1 MGAGY
6 SGAVMRLREYALV
19 VGPWATAGAAIAL
32 AWAGVPVWP
41 LAAGAALVAAVCMA
55 LAWRSARDAT
65 RAAEELGALAREH
78 LESMAGGDDGVQG
91 TVRSIRARMS
101 SQMKELAKK
110 TRNLESLMDALGEPL
125 LVTDD
130 ADDVLMCNRAAEG
143 MLGAGRGGLT
153 GRNVRELFTRQQVLD
168 LHAQARQGRTV
179 AAQVPMTTQAGPRT
193 FQVTASPLP
202 PAWGE
207 GVFGVVLVMQDV
219 TALAQSARMRTDFVA
234 SASHELRTP
243 VAAIQ
248 AAAET
253 LGDGGADD
261 PVMRDRLLGM
271 IAAHCQRL
279 ERLTRNLIELS
290 RLESPELPVK
300 TEVLN
305 WEGLEAGLE
314 AGFET
319 ALEARGQRLEWEIDE
334 AVRSGGWR
342 SDGALLDLI
351 LRNLIE
357 NAAKFGHEGRPIR
370 VRARLVGR
378 AGARVGGSSP
388 GPAREGSRR
397 DVLRLEV
404 IDEGIGIPLEHQGR
418 VFERFYQVDPSR
430 TGGTPGSG
438 PKRGTGLGLS
448 LVKHAAAALG
458 GKVGLESVWGRGTT
472 VWVEVPVEG

>member
-1 MGAGY
+1 M
-6 SGAVMRLREYALV
+6 SVRDYALV
-19 VGPWATAGAAIAL
+19 AGPWVTAGAVIAL
-32 AWAGVPVWP
+32 AGAGVPVWP
-41 LAAGAALVAAVCMA
+41 IALGAILVAGVCMA
-55 LAWRSARDAT
+55 LAWRSAREAS

-78 LESMAGGDDGVQG
+78 LQSGASGEEGVEG

-130 ADDVLMCNRAAEG
+130 ADEVLMCNRAAEG

-193 FQVTASPLP
+193 YQVMASPLP

-207 GVFGVVLVMQDV
+207 GIFGVVLVMQDV
-219 TALAQSARMRTDFVA
+219 TALAQAARTRTDFVA

-290 RLESPELPVK
+290 RLESPELPVRI
-300 TEVLN
+300 EPLD
-305 WEGLEAGLE
+305 WEGLKAGLRS
-314 AGFET
+314 GFES
-319 ALEARGQRLEWEIDE
+319 ALEARRQRLEWAIDD
-334 AVRSGGWR
+334 AVRDGAWK

-370 VRARLVGR
+370 VRARLVGGGGPR
-378 AGARVGGSSP
+378 GSAGDVK
-388 GPAREGSRR
+388 RR

-458 GKVGLESVWGRGTT
+458 GKVGLESVWGRGTM

>member
-1 MGAGY
+1 M
-6 SGAVMRLREYALV
+6 SVRDYALV
-19 VGPWATAGAAIAL
+19 AGPWVTAGAVIGL
-32 AWAGVPVWP
+32 AWAGVPLWP
-41 LAAGAALVAAVCMA
+41 LAAAGAVAAGVCMA
-55 LAWRSARDAT
+55 LAWRSAREAS

-78 LESMAGGDDGVQG
+78 LESRATGEEGVEG

-130 ADDVLMCNRAAEG
+130 ADDVLMCNRAAEQ
-143 MLGAGRGGLT
+143 MLGAGRGGLA
-153 GRNVRELFTRQQVLD
+153 GRNVRELFTRPQVLD

-179 AAQVPMTTQAGPRT
+179 TAQVPMTTQAGPRT
-193 FQVTASPLP
+193 YQVTASPLP

-219 TALAQSARMRTDFVA
+219 TALAQAARTRTDFVA

-253 LGDGGADD
+253 LGDGGSDD

-290 RLESPELPVK
+290 RLESPELPVRV
-300 TEVLN
+300 EPVD
-305 WEGLEAGLE
+305 WEGLLAGLRS
-314 AGFET
+314 GFES
-319 ALEARGQRLEWEIDE
+319 ALEARGQRLEWEIDQ
-334 AVRSGGWR
+334 AVRDGGWR
-342 SDGALLDLI
+342 SDPALLDLI

-357 NAAKFGHEGRPIR
+357 NAAKFGREGRPIR
-370 VRARLVGR
+370 VRARLLGGAGPAA
-378 AGARVGGSSP
+378 AGAASSNS
-388 GPAREGSRR
+388 ASEAERR

-404 IDEGIGIPLEHQGR
+404 VDEGIGIPLEHQGR